1 MTYLLLISIKPLL
14 YSLPIIFLPS
24 PLVHSILFQN
34 PKLSHQEMSYSALNG
49 DIMVR
54 NGRFWTIGEYSYF
67 DIISY
72 YILSRDK
79 FYRGLKIWIWKSR
92 GIIPFIVSVELPIPI
107 STVVVSVRGQVLH

>member
-34 PKLSHQEMSYSALNG
+34 TKLSHQEMAYSALNG
-49 DIMVR
+49 DMVR

-79 FYRGLKIWIWKSR
+79 RYIGLNMLI
-92 GIIPFIVSVELPIPI
+92 
-107 STVVVSVRGQVLH
+107 